1 MEEITKLFSKLNKK
15 EQVEVMVELY
25 FKMSSLQK
33 DTFLLETEN

>member
-1 MEEITKLFSKLNKK
+1 MDEIKKLFSKLNKK